1 MEYLITIKEYNS
13 PNRHTNPMP
22 TPDITS
28 AVTRIAQLLT
38 ARGGRPL
45 LVGGC
50 VRDSI
55 LGIESKDFD
64 IEVYGLSIDDIRD
77 ALAAEF
83 DLDFVGMAFGV
94 LIVHHCNID
103 ISLPRVEHKTYS
115 GHKGFDV
122 SFVPNLSYADAASR
136 RDFTINAIMRDP
148 LTGELIDP
156 WHGQDD
162 LRKGIL
168 RHVSSHFAED
178 PLRVLRAMQF
188 VARFDFEVV
197 PETIQLCATLS
208 QDELPRERLA
218 TEWEKLLLKGC
229 TPSRGL
235 RFLRDCDWIR
245 YYPELIP
252 LIGCKQDPI
261 WHPEGDV
268 WEHTLRVVD
277 AAATLRKYD
286 ETDNMLLMLAA
297 LCHDFGKPAVS
308 EIDYRGRIISHGHEV
323 AGLAPTQSFIAR
335 IWNKSE
341 LNAVIP
347 LVEKH
352 MHPLMFVTNNVPDR
366 TYRRLALEVKSLE
379 LLADLA
385 EADILGASFP
395 GEERKRRLQPI
406 ATFRERSRS
415 LNINSTAPKPIVL
428 GRHLLDRGFQPG
440 PQMKPILNQCF
451 EAQLNGDFS
460 NLKGGLAFLDNLLAQ
475 RTTP

>member
-1 MEYLITIKEYNS
+1 
-13 PNRHTNPMP
+13 MP
-22 TPDITS
+22 HAPDITS

-50 VRDSI
+50 VRDGL

-77 ALAAEF
+77 TLAHEF

-94 LIVHHCNID
+94 LIVHHYNID
-103 ISLPRVEHKTYS
+103 ISLPRVENKTNS

-162 LRKGIL
+162 LRKGII

-188 VARFDFEVV
+188 AARFEFEVA
-197 PETIQLCATLS
+197 PETIRICSTLS

-218 TEWEKLLLKGC
+218 TEWEKLLLKGR

-235 RFLRDCDWIR
+235 RFLQDCTWIR
-245 YYPELIP
+245 YYPELLP
-252 LIGCKQDPI
+252 LIGCKQDLI

-268 WEHTLRVVD
+268 WEHTLRVLD
-277 AAATLRKYD
+277 AAATLRRHD
-286 ETDNMLLMLAA
+286 ELDNLLLMLAA

-308 EIDYRGRIISHGHEV
+308 EVDHRGRIISHGHEA

-335 IWNKSE
+335 IWNRLE

-347 LVEKH
+347 LVNNH
-352 MHPLMFVTNNVPDR
+352 MRPLMFVTNNVPDR

-379 LLADLA
+379 LLADLT

-395 GEERKRRLQPI
+395 GEERERRLKPI
-406 ATFRERSRS
+406 AEFRERARS
-415 LNINSTAPKPIVL
+415 LNVSAAAPKPIVL
-428 GRHLLDRGFQPG
+428 GRHLLERGFKPG
-440 PQMKPILNQCF
+440 PQLKPILNQCF
-451 EAQLNGDFS
+451 DAQLNGEFND
-460 NLKGGLAFLDNLLAQ
+460 LEGGLTFLDNLLAQ
-475 RTTP
+475 RPTP